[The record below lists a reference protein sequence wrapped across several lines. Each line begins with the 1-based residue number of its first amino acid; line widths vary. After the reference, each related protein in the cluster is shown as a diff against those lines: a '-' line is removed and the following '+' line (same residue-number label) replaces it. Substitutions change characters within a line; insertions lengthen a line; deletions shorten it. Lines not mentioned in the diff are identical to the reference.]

1 MVSSLSALVLS
12 VMIYHLQY
20 IQVTEP
26 HVLTSFS
33 GNVGTCIK
41 LNLELCTF
49 LASLTFTVLCMY
61 VCMPIYLEMLPD
73 TGMVTTYPKCVL
85 KPANVDRV
93 ATMPQIHLLVPGPF
107 VSVGFPCS
115 HPWFQRCSG
124 TPLHLYL
131 FFLGNVIYNKQLW
144 RHTQIACDHVKYT

>member
-1 MVSSLSALVLS
+1 
-12 VMIYHLQY
+12 MIYHLQY

-33 GNVGTCIK
+33 GNVGICIK

-73 TGMVTTYPKCVL
+73 ASMVTTYPKCVL
-85 KPANVDRV
+85 KPANVDWV
-93 ATMPQIHLLVPGPF
+93 ATMPRIHLLVPDF
-107 VSVGFPCS
+107 FCQLVFHAATRGFRDAVEYPYISTC
-115 HPWFQRCSG
+115 FSG
-124 TPLHLYL
+124 KCYL
-131 FFLGNVIYNKQLW
+131 
-144 RHTQIACDHVKYT
+144 